1 MAKIVSVA
9 ATSHILMSP
18 AGVEDKAQRV
28 VVGLKE
34 IGRRIQGTKPDLLVV
49 ISSDHMF
56 NLNLALQPPFCVG
69 VADSYV
75 PFGDMDIPRLPRPG
89 SRSFAQKL
97 VERAA
102 ASGFDVAKAEEF
114 HPDHGIALPLSFI
127 DPQRRIP
134 IVPLLVNI
142 NMEPAPTPSRCY
154 ALGEVLRAT
163 VESDWPSKERVAIL
177 ATGGLSHWLCIPRHG
192 EVSEPFDRRIMNTVI
207 SGHAA
212 DLAKLSAKD
221 IVEQGGNGGL
231 EIVNWLIAAA
241 TVPGRGGEIIYYQ
254 PMTEWFTGLGGVV
267 LAAA

>member
-1 MAKIVSVA
+1 MAKIVSVV

-18 AGVEDKAQRV
+18 VGVEDKAQRV
-28 VVGLKE
+28 VAGLTE
-34 IGRRIQGTKPDLLVV
+34 IGRRVRATNPDLLVV
-49 ISSDHMF
+49 VASDHMF

-69 VADSYV
+69 VADSFM
-75 PFGDMDIPRLPRPG
+75 PFGDMDIARLPRPG

-102 ASGFDVAKAEEF
+102 ASGFDVAKAEEL
-114 HPDHGIALPLSFI
+114 HPDHGIAMPMSFI

-134 IVPLLVNI
+134 IVPLIVNI
-142 NMEPAPTPSRCY
+142 NMEPMPTPSRCY

-163 VESDWPSKERVAIL
+163 VELDWPSKERVGIV

-207 SGHAA
+207 SGQAA
-212 DLAKLSAKD
+212 DLAKLTAAD
-221 IVEQGGNGGL
+221 IIEQGGNGGL

-241 TVPGRGGEIIYYQ
+241 TVPGRSGEIIYYQ